1 MNPLLFPVIAAQ
13 GLWVRYRTEVLP
25 PAGGASSGSVT
36 ELGAGNPVRL
46 AVVGESTAAGC
57 GADTHDEAFPG
68 ALARELA
75 TRTGRPVS
83 WDVVGQYGA
92 TSRRIRHRLLP
103 QLGENYDLA
112 VLLAGANDVLGRR
125 RPSDWADDLAA
136 VVDDL
141 AARAE
146 QVVVVGL
153 PPFAAF
159 PSLPWPLSDY
169 LAGEAAGLD
178 AVAAQVCADHSRTTW
193 VSSTGVLRI
202 DPNFFARDG
211 FHLSSCGYGQWA
223 EVVAQKLPARPT
235 TRTSRTGERRS
246 GRHRSG

>member
-1 MNPLLFPVIAAQ
+1 VNPLLFPVIAAQ

-36 ELGAGNPVRL
+36 ELAAGDPLRL

-136 VVDDL
+136 VVNDL

-169 LAGEAAGLD
+169 LAGEAAELD

-193 VSSTGVLRI
+193 VSSTGVLQMG
-202 DPNFFARDG
+202 PNFFARDG
-211 FHLSSCGYGQWA
+211 FHPSSYGYGQWA
-223 EVVAQKLPARPT
+223 EVVAQKLPA
-235 TRTSRTGERRS
+235 
-246 GRHRSG
+246 